1 MRTQTSVDGGM
12 EHGASPR
19 EGRSKCDEVALHD
32 RGAWS
37 LERRACA
44 QRLSFFQPGRS
55 EQPST
60 GPPKC

>member
-32 RGAWS
+32 RGATAGRVGACV
-37 LERRACA
+37 RRVRTKVIILPA
-44 QRLSFFQPGRS
+44 RS
-55 EQPST
+55 Q
-60 GPPKC
+60 